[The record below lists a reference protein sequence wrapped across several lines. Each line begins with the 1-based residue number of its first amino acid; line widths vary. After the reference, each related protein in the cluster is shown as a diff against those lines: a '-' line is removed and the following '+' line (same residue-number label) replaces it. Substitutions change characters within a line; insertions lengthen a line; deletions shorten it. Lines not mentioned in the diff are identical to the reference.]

1 MAVLVQN
8 YNKPTSWRRLL
19 ARLAK
24 WASSM
29 NLSQMTSSDGSSDST
44 DHEGEGESVLFHMEA
59 SGDHT
64 VCQFNESGSSGG
76 SCVANKSHES
86 LVDDGEEAEALSPDI
101 GKIY

>member
-1 MAVLVQN
+1 
-8 YNKPTSWRRLL
+8 
-19 ARLAK
+19 
-24 WASSM
+24 M